1 MLHKRTAGTTGA
13 SKGRASLAEKRKEAA
28 KNWDCYV
35 FLLPFLAIFSLFV
48 IAPVLMSIYYSFTY
62 YNVLQPP
69 QFIGWQNYL
78 NLFVSDSVFTTALKN
93 TLLIAL
99 ITGPAGYLLSLL
111 MAWCINEL
119 SAPLR
124 ALMVTVMYAPS
135 ICGGAYMIWKV
146 LFSGDAYGYLNGVL
160 MNLGFLNEP
169 IQWLTDT
176 NCMMGVAI
184 VVTLW
189 MSLGSGFLSFVAG
202 FQTVDRSMY
211 EAGYVEGIRNRWQE
225 LWFITLP
232 MMRPQLMFGAVM
244 SISSAFSCGAM
255 HDVMFGSP
263 STDYATH
270 TILNHMNDYG
280 GVRFEMGYACAIATI
295 LFIMMVG
302 SNSLVQKLL
311 RKVGV

>member
-1 MLHKRTAGTTGA
+1 MASTKAERIRAYWAVKR
-13 SKGRASLAEKRKEAA
+13 REAA
-28 KNWDCYV
+28 NNKDCYL
-35 FLLPFLAIFSLFV
+35 FLLPFLLIFTLFV
-48 IAPVLMSIYYSFTY
+48 IAPVLMSVYYSFTY

-69 QFIGWQNYL
+69 QFIGWQNYVT
-78 NLFVSDSVFTTALKN
+78 LFVSDSLFTTAMKN

-99 ITGPAGYLLSLL
+99 VTGPAGYLLSLL

-119 SAPLR
+119 SRGLR
-124 ALMVTVMYAPS
+124 AVMVTIMYAPS

-146 LFSGDAYGYLNGVL
+146 LFSGDAYGYLNGLL
-160 MNLGFLNEP
+160 MNMGWINEP

-176 NCMMGVAI
+176 GYMSGVAI

-232 MMRPQLMFGAVM
+232 MMRPQMMFGAVM
-244 SISSAFSCGAM
+244 SISAAFSCGAVQ
-255 HDVMFGSP
+255 DSLFGSP

-270 TILNHMNDYG
+270 TIVNHMNDYG
-280 GVRFEMGYACAIATI
+280 GVRFEMGYACAIATV
-295 LFIMMVG
+295 LFVMMVLT
-302 SNSLVQKLL
+302 NQLIQRML
-311 RKVGV
+311 RKVGE